1 MKILSYMSPARGHLY
16 PTVPILLELRRRGH
30 DIALRAMAPEVER
43 MRGLGFATEAIDPH
57 IDAIEFDDYLARST
71 VGAIKRSIR
80 TMAARAPYEVDDLQ
94 RAIAAEQ
101 PDALLMDG
109 NAAGAVLAAEAW
121 AGPWALLQH
130 FPTPLPAPGVPPFG
144 PGLPPARNAAGR
156 MRDRMLRPVILG
168 GFERILLPPMNEVRQ
183 DLGLRPVRDVADAYT
198 RAPLTLY
205 LTSTTFEYRR
215 EAWPDSFCLVGPI
228 LWDPPADPPEWLDSV
243 SRPLVFVTT
252 SSEYQADGSLVESA
266 LAAFADADC
275 GVVATMPAGSLPNDV
290 PANARVEGFVPHAPL
305 LEVADVAIT
314 HGGMGAT
321 QKALCAGV
329 PVVVVPFGRDQ
340 AEVGRRAETAGVG
353 VMLPKKKL
361 SPRALRDAVTR
372 ARFLSSAARAFS
384 EAMKREGGAAMA
396 ADRFEQLVSS
406 RDYSPSSSRGL
417 T

>member
-1 MKILSYMSPARGHLY
+1 MKILSYMSPARGHLF
-16 PTVPILLELRRRGH
+16 PTVPILFELQRRGH

-43 MRGLGFATEAIDPH
+43 MRGLGFATEAIDPR

-109 NAAGAVLAAEAW
+109 NAAGAVVAAEAW

-130 FPTPLPAPGVPPFG
+130 FPTPLPAPEVPPFG
-144 PGLPPARNAAGR
+144 PGLPPAHGAMGR
-156 MRDRMLRPVILG
+156 LRDRMLRPVILG
-168 GFERILLPPMNEVRQ
+168 GFERILLPPLNEVRAN
-183 DLGLRPVRDVADAYT
+183 LGLRPLRDVTDAYT

-205 LTSTTFEYRR
+205 LTSKRFEYRR
-215 EAWPDSFCLVGPI
+215 EAWPDSFCLTGPI
-228 LWDPPADPPEWLDSV
+228 LWDPPADPPAWLESV
-243 SRPLVFVTT
+243 HRPLVLVTT
-252 SSEYQADGSLVESA
+252 SSEYQADGALAETA
-266 LAAFADADC
+266 LAALADEDC
-275 GVVATMPAGSLPNDV
+275 TVVATMPAGALPREV
-290 PANARVEGFVPHAPL
+290 PAGAHVEGFVPHTPL
-305 LEVADVAIT
+305 LEVAEVAVT

-372 ARFLSSAARAFS
+372 ARTLAPAAKAFA
-384 EAMKREGGAAMA
+384 EAMKQEGGATMA
-396 ADRFEQLVSS
+396 ADRFEQLAAQHT
-406 RDYSPSSSRGL
+406 RARHAPQAG
-417 T
+417 